1 MAYRTRN
8 HSSTKFSPYEMLFGR
23 KMNSIRSWEIK
34 NGEDDESALIRG
46 TAGIQKLQE
55 EIIPN
60 AVQNLH
66 KAQDKQDTTQNKQK
80 NVSIKSEKKQ
90 GKFEPIKSQTNY
102 GNFNLKDLKAIE
114 LKDSLPRWRLKL
126 TEQFDKNEEID
137 NPRDIDKIEKI
148 QIKKISGQ

>member
-8 HSSTKFSPYEMLFGR
+8 HSSTKYTPYEMLFGR

-66 KAQDKQDTTQNKQK
+66 KAQDKQETTQNKQK

-90 GKFEPIKSQTNY
+90 
-102 GNFNLKDLKAIE
+102 
-114 LKDSLPRWRLKL
+114 
-126 TEQFDKNEEID
+126 
-137 NPRDIDKIEKI
+137 
-148 QIKKISGQ
+148 